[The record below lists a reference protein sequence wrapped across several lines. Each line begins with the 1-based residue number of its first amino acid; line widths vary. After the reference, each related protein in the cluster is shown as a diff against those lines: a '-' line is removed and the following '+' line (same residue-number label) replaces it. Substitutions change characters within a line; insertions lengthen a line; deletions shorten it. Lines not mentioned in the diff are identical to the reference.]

1 MPVLHN
7 PRHERFA
14 QELAKG
20 KTADAA
26 YEEVG
31 FKKNRHNASRLARE
45 EHIRTRV
52 AELLAERDEMARN
65 ATQKATEAL
74 AIDRQWVLGRLV
86 ENVQRAMQAAPVKLS
101 EDGEPINGEWR
112 YEGSVANRALEL
124 LGKELGMFID
134 RKEVGRP
141 GEFDGMNADDI
152 RAAIKRRLGLA
163 EGGDGRASG
172 GGSPRVTH

>member
-1 MPVLHN
+1 MPVLKN

-20 KTADAA
+20 KSQTEA
-26 YEEVG
+26 YETAG
-31 FKKNRHNASRLARE
+31 WKGGQKNAHRLGKDE
-45 EHIRTRV
+45 GILGRV
-52 AELLAERDEMARN
+52 AELLAERDEMARK
-65 ATQKATEAL
+65 ATEKATEAL

-86 ENVQRAMQAAPVKLS
+86 ENAQRAMQAVPVKLS
-101 EDGEPINGEWR
+101 EDGEPVNGEWR

-163 EGGDGRASG
+163 EGGDGCSSG